1 VPTGEIDCTSR
12 AWFEQDCGPLSGPD
26 RVRPNAFTGRRACG
40 RWSVVRR
47 AGLRW
52 PCLWVAMITRE
63 MTRLCV
69 FDASDRGVLI
79 RIDPHRS
86 ATGAALPLGAALTGA
101 LWFTH
106 ITHLFQRV
114 WASTVV
120 VTRLGCAR
128 SAPPVLACRASRH
141 DRSLRLRLWAQQRT
155 EPKHRTSHTRR
166 QENGPQAGPVICVPL
181 LGIARSFCIGLVA
194 LMPYCLLRIH

>member
-63 MTRLCV
+63 KTRLCV
-69 FDASDRGVLI
+69 STREIEVSSFARIGTLRRGFAQARQLAQFRRTRDLDPSAITTRADRRSTTQCSVGRGDLPSLHLKPPQRPPHHFGNRRDGKFALLI
-79 RIDPHRS
+79 VGPGR
-86 ATGAALPLGAALTGA
+86 AGQGQ
-101 LWFTH
+101 
-106 ITHLFQRV
+106 HLR
-114 WASTVV
+114 
-120 VTRLGCAR
+120 GG
-128 SAPPVLACRASRH
+128 
-141 DRSLRLRLWAQQRT
+141 
-155 EPKHRTSHTRR
+155 E
-166 QENGPQAGPVICVPL
+166 
-181 LGIARSFCIGLVA
+181 
-194 LMPYCLLRIH
+194 